1 MPVSPHWEPGCLAY
15 SEAVN
20 ASVKSAPPAADLS
33 QLDALTGG
41 AFKAPTSGERAA
53 RLREWLASEPSLEQM
68 TEVFRE
74 LSHRDKGAAKAL
86 KDKLDELKRT
96 KAQDAI
102 AEEWAAKAKALL
114 GQPRLNLAD
123 AMGWQRDAAKAGAPL
138 SREPLAGLRLALSE
152 RMKALED
159 LQHQVQ
165 VQREAAVMLAQR
177 IELLSTKAL
186 AEAQA
191 QREPLRS
198 DVAAWTSHASGLSAD
213 PVWESLEPKYALQLD
228 TSRNQLNLVWEA
240 FDAALGQALAAASD
254 AQVALPAVP
263 VWADELRALRG
274 EATPPAAVDAVEQ
287 AARQQQASQAVAA
300 AVAALQ
306 QELAQGHSKTAPK
319 AAAALRQV
327 LKDQGRHIP
336 PALEAEAQAAL
347 ASSSELEG
355 WQRWRADQLREEL
368 LAKAVALNQAP
379 EGQRLGGRKVQEA
392 LRQLREQ
399 WKATDQGGVPNQA
412 LWKKFDEACNEAH
425 KQVEAWLEQLK
436 QQNQAS
442 RAQRLALIEEVQ
454 AWTAAH
460 ATHTDWKLQL
470 RDLHAYAERWRQS
483 GHLSEK
489 LFAELQPLWKTAIG
503 QAHARLEAAQDQSVQ
518 RRQALIAEAQALA
531 QVVPLRID
539 AVKALQQRWQQEA
552 QAVPLDRRLEQK
564 LWEAF
569 RQPIDAAFERKTAER
584 EQVAASLGAHDQA
597 VLQAAQAL
605 EAACAAGD
613 AQRIRA
619 ATEALQACLR
629 GQAPA
634 AAPPKAAQPDAVA
647 PDAAVAEASSDASA
661 DAAAK
666 PESNADTVASTTEPV
681 ALATPPEAEGKAPA
695 APAAAAPAPRK
706 LVAMRGDDR
715 PGMARAQPQ
724 SGRPGAG
731 RDDRRGP
738 REGGFGDA
746 RAPQRG
752 GERPDWRSER
762 EERGPRLGDAA
773 FRAQRQA
780 LEQAELALKKLAAQ
794 AHGEALMGLL
804 TAWQQRSPEAVPSA
818 QALGGKA
825 AAAARAAWATALGK
839 APTATAE
846 AARGTHLLRLEMG
859 AELPTPAAHLDARRA
874 LQLQLLTRRHDPA
887 PAQTWAQDVAQ
898 VLASPYDA
906 AAAERLQAVLKLL
919 LRR

>member
-1 MPVSPHWEPGCLAY
+1 LPTP
-15 SEAVN
+15 EAVN
-20 ASVKSAPPAADLS
+20 ASVKSAQTAADLS

-86 KDKLDELKRT
+86 KDKLDEIKRT

-102 AEEWAAKAKALL
+102 AEEWAAKAQALL
-114 GQPRLNLAD
+114 SQSRLNLAD

-165 VQREAAVMLAQR
+165 VEREAAVMLAQR

-191 QREPLRS
+191 QREPLRA
-198 DVAAWTSHASGLSAD
+198 DVAAWTSHANGLSAD

-228 TSRNQLNLVWEA
+228 TSRNQLHLVWEA

-274 EATPPAAVDAVEQ
+274 EAAPPTVDAGEQ
-287 AARQQQASQAVAA
+287 AARQQQAGQAVAA

-327 LKDQGRHIP
+327 LKDHGRHIP

-347 ASSSELEG
+347 ANSSELEG

-368 LAKAVALNQAP
+368 LAKAVALSQAP

-399 WKATDQGGVPNQA
+399 WKATDQGGAPNHA

-425 KQVEAWLEQLK
+425 KQVESWLEQIK

-460 ATHTDWKLQL
+460 ASHTDWKLQL

-489 LFAELQPLWKTAIG
+489 LFAELQPLWKAAIS
-503 QAHARLEAAQDQSVQ
+503 QAHARLEAAQEQSVQ
-518 RRQALIAEAQALA
+518 RRQALIAEAQALGQMPA
-531 QVVPLRID
+531 LRID

-584 EQVAASLGAHDQA
+584 EQVSAALSAHDQA

-613 AQRIRA
+613 AARIRHA
-619 ATEALQACLR
+619 GEALQALLR
-629 GQAPA
+629 GQSVAAVAPK
-634 AAPPKAAQPDAVA
+634 AAPP
-647 PDAAVAEASSDASA
+647 DAAGAGTTGAEAGVEASAGVSSGSSSSSGVGADASA
-661 DAAAK
+661 DLLACTAAPA
-666 PESNADTVASTTEPV
+666 ATGATTEP
-681 ALATPPEAEGKAPA
+681 EGKAPA
-695 APAAAAPAPRK
+695 TAAPRK

-715 PGMARAQPQ
+715 PGMTRAQPQ

-804 TAWQQRSPEAVPSA
+804 GAWQQRSPEAVPNA

-825 AAAARAAWATALGK
+825 AAAARSAWAAALAQ

-846 AARGTHLLRLEMG
+846 AARSTHLLRLEMG
-859 AELPTPAAHLDARRA
+859 AEVPTPAAHLEARRA